1 MRINSVYVLGWTIF
15 HQLLL
20 ARAQTPP
27 DNPLDDTQHPS
38 PPDNPLTDTQYPTPP
53 DNPLTDTQHPTPPDN
68 PLTDTQ
74 QPTPPDN
81 PLSAMEIYLVSP
93 PFSDEV
99 IALRQK
105 LLSPP
110 VLAQLNRANP

>member
-27 DNPLDDTQHPS
+27 DNPLTENQ
-38 PPDNPLTDTQYPTPP
+38 QPTPP
-53 DNPLTDTQHPTPPDN
+53 DNPLTEIQQPTPPDN
-68 PLTDTQ
+68 PLTETQ

-81 PLSAMEIYLVSP
+81 PISAIDIYLVSP
-93 PFSDEV
+93 PFSVEV

-105 LLSPP
+105 MLSPP
-110 VLAQLNRANP
+110 VLA

>member
-1 MRINSVYVLGWTIF
+1 MIVPFTMRINSVCLLGWTIF

-27 DNPLDDTQHPS
+27 DNPLTE
-38 PPDNPLTDTQYPTPP
+38 
-53 DNPLTDTQHPTPPDN
+53 
-68 PLTDTQ
+68 TQ

-81 PLSAMEIYLVSP
+81 PLPAKEIYLVSP
-93 PFSDEV
+93 PFSVQV

-105 LLSPP
+105 MLSPP
-110 VLAQLNRANP
+110 VLA

>member
-27 DNPLDDTQHPS
+27 DNPLTE
-38 PPDNPLTDTQYPTPP
+38 N
-53 DNPLTDTQHPTPPDN
+53 
-68 PLTDTQ
+68 Q

-81 PLSAMEIYLVSP
+81 PISAIDIYLVSP
-93 PFSDEV
+93 PFSVEV

-105 LLSPP
+105 MLSPP
-110 VLAQLNRANP
+110 VLA